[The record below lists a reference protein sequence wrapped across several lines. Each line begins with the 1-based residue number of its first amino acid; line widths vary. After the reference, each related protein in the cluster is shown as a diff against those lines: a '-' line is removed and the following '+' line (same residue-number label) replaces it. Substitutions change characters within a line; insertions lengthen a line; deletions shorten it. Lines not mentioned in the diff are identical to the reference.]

1 MTKAAALKKRYIA
14 CELKFADNSS
24 RLSDEEA
31 KYQIYN
37 EGSKFFGEYLLS
49 FVALKFVS
57 LDQANRIAILRC
69 NRDFVSET
77 LGFLA
82 LVSSLNGRRARMIS
96 LATSGSIKGLKE
108 KIKNN

>member
-1 MTKAAALKKRYIA
+1 M
-14 CELKFADNSS
+14 KFADNSS
-24 RLSDEEA
+24 RLSDEEGN
-31 KYQIYN
+31 I
-37 EGSKFFGEYLLS
+37 KFTTKEVNFGEYLL